1 MAAAAGGGA
10 SAGGS
15 AGGASGGG
23 GWQSLAGS
31 SGGGASSGYQ
41 AALSI
46 AGKAEQDIAS
56 FLTPFFTSRELRKG
70 NTAAK
75 EAVTSGYDTG
85 AENLRT
91 GYETGRGDIQ
101 TGTGQSIG
109 ALERGYAGA
118 EAAQEPYY
126 QQGTQGLSNLAQMA
140 GTGFQFN
147 EGDITM
153 DPSYQF
159 RLQEGQRAIQSG
171 AAANGGLLSGA
182 AQKALAKYGQTM
194 ASQEYA
200 NAYNRAYNKA
210 LDTYQSKVGLN
221 QALAGYGQN
230 AANNI
235 SGYRSN
241 LGTQSA
247 NVYGAQ
253 GQNLA
258 NMANQYGVNASNMA
272 IDRGNSLANI
282 AMQRALINAGE
293 WQGYGNAAIGQGQH
307 FQEIG
312 ANLAGPQQNN
322 INNQG
327 KTVTGVDYNYNP
339 SSSSSYNT
347 NASQYEVAQNNRWS

>member
-41 AALSI
+41 AAFSI

-91 GYETGRGDIQ
+91 GYETGRGDIT
-101 TGTGQSIG
+101 TGRDQSLG
-109 ALERGYAGA
+109 ALNKGYAGA
-118 EAAQEPYY
+118 EAIQQPYY

-140 GTGFQFN
+140 NNGFQFTAA
-147 EGDITM
+147 DLAS

-159 RLQEGQRAIQSG
+159 RLQEGQRALQSG
-171 AAANGGLLSGA
+171 AAANGNLLSGA
-182 AQKALAKYGQTM
+182 AQKALMKYGHNM

-200 NAYNRAYNKA
+200 NAYNRAR
-210 LDTYQSKVGLN
+210 DTYSTN
-221 QALAGYGQN
+221 FNANNTLAGYGLN

-235 SGYRSN
+235 SGYRAD

-247 NVYGAQ
+247 NVYGNA

-258 NMANQYGVNASNMA
+258 QMANNYGQNSANMS

-312 ANLAGPQQNN
+312 ANQAGPQQSN

-339 SSSSSYNT
+339 SSSSRYNT